1 MALQHPLSLIILSP
15 STRPNWEQKF
25 IRKNTQRIRYTDVG
39 KLCGYFQS
47 VKCFK
52 FDFQGKNID
61 CVNDCDATKAFAA
74 KLELGIVE
82 FKKEMQLPFLN

>member
-1 MALQHPLSLIILSP
+1 MYEIKNELMFFFKLIGNQI
-15 STRPNWEQKF
+15 F
-25 IRKNTQRIRYTDVG
+25 FVYRIKIVSSDVG

-61 CVNDCDATKAFAA
+61 CVNDCDAIKAFAA

-82 FKKEMQLPFLN
+82 FKKEIQLPFLN